1 MKLENIRIVMIGTTH
16 PGNVGAAARA
26 MHNMCI
32 SRLTLVDPQC
42 PIGDVAYGRASGA
55 NVILDNRET
64 HADLGAAI
72 ADCSRVIATTARRR
86 SLPWPEL
93 DPREMAESL
102 FALDDNRQVALVFG
116 RENSGLSNDE
126 LQMCQQMVCIPTNA
140 EFSSLNVASA
150 IQVMCYELFRY
161 QAEPYELPAPDGPD
175 LPASSAEVEG
185 YIEHLR
191 QTLDGCGFLNPQQP
205 EMIMQRLRRIYMR
218 NELTR
223 SEIHILRGILSSF
236 ARQQG

>member
-1 MKLENIRIVMIGTTH
+1 
-16 PGNVGAAARA
+16 
-26 MHNMCI
+26 
-32 SRLTLVDPQC
+32 
-42 PIGDVAYGRASGA
+42 
-55 NVILDNRET
+55 
-64 HADLGAAI
+64 
-72 ADCSRVIATTARRR
+72 
-86 SLPWPEL
+86 
-93 DPREMAESL
+93 
-102 FALDDNRQVALVFG
+102 
-116 RENSGLSNDE
+116 
-126 LQMCQQMVCIPTNA
+126 MVCIPTNPD
-140 EFSSLNVASA
+140 FSSLNVASA

-161 QAEPYELPAPDGPD
+161 QAEPYKLPAPEGPD

-223 SEIHILRGILSSF
+223 SEIHILRGILSSL

>member
-64 HADLGAAI
+64 HTDLGAAI

-116 RENSGLSNDE
+116 REHSGLSNDE
-126 LQMCQQMVCIPTNA
+126 LQMCHQMVCIPTNPG
-140 EFSSLNVASA
+140 FSSLNVASA

-236 ARQQG
+236 GKQRG

>member
-64 HADLGAAI
+64 HDDLGAAI

-116 RENSGLSNDE
+116 REHSGLSNDE
-126 LQMCQQMVCIPTNA
+126 LQMCHQMVCIPTNPG
-140 EFSSLNVASA
+140 FSSLNVASA
-150 IQVMCYELFRY
+150 IQVLCYEIYRQQSSFP
-161 QAEPYELPAPDGPD
+161 EIPAASGQD
-175 LPASSAEVEG
+175 LPATSGEVEG
-185 YIEHLR
+185 YIDHLR
-191 QTLDGCGFLNPQQP
+191 QTLDDCGFLSPQQP
-205 EMIMQRLRRIYMR
+205 EMIMQRLRRLYMR
-218 NELTR
+218 SELKRNE
-223 SEIHILRGILSSF
+223 IDILRGILSAF
-236 ARQQG
+236 GKHLK

>member
-64 HADLGAAI
+64 HDDLGAAI

-86 SLPWPEL
+86 SLQWPEL

-116 RENSGLSNDE
+116 REHSGLSND
-126 LQMCQQMVCIPTNA
+126 
-140 EFSSLNVASA
+140 
-150 IQVMCYELFRY
+150 
-161 QAEPYELPAPDGPD
+161 
-175 LPASSAEVEG
+175 
-185 YIEHLR
+185 
-191 QTLDGCGFLNPQQP
+191 
-205 EMIMQRLRRIYMR
+205 
-218 NELTR
+218 
-223 SEIHILRGILSSF
+223 
-236 ARQQG
+236 